1 MAPQN
6 KISFDLNF
14 DKNNNQLDVNK
25 KQPQV
30 EESNGTTESVNG
42 RLRKAVKNCLNGL
55 TTNLNVLVIGGS
67 QSGKTSLINSMNM
80 ALNQKWSDCAKYNP
94 GRKHII
100 QECVLHTNKPDKQ
113 SQKQN
118 HKTKSSKV
126 SFWDTRGFDGIYD
139 NEHTS
144 LILRYVL
151 EGRIPPKCI
160 PCVLLMSKEMIKKR
174 YRGQSCPHRRIDLV
188 LFVSD
193 ATAPPHLRLI
203 NMLINSMQSSK
214 IQVIKNVPIISVVT
228 KADDKQAEGG
238 SLNEYNLEMSRL
250 RATDKH
256 HSDWIGLNQPTRVDN
271 YRHDFY
277 SWDDKPMKATSVV
290 ASPANDR
297 VFLNIWREIVTY
309 TWACGGQTPKR
320 IAMVSENEKLKGQ
333 SKRLFSVQNLSQW
346 FNSAKDKPQRSNS
359 F

>member
-6 KISFDLNF
+6 KISFDLSF
-14 DKNNNQLDVNK
+14 DKNNNQLEVNK
-25 KQPQV
+25 KLSQI
-30 EESNGTTESVNG
+30 EENNGTENLNG

-193 ATAPPHLRLI
+193 ATAPPHTRLI
-203 NMLINSMQSSK
+203 NMLIDSMQSSK

-228 KADDKQAEGG
+228 KADDKSVEDC

-250 RATDKH
+250 KATDKH
-256 HSDWIGLNQPTRVDN
+256 HSDWIGLNKPTRVDN

-277 SWDDKPMKATSVV
+277 SWDDKPMKENIV

-320 IAMVSENEKLKGQ
+320 IAMVSDNEKLKSQ